1 MDEGLLEPVWT
12 DAPILPP
19 SLVEVLAQNT
29 QEEAA
34 SLCDE
39 DDGEM
44 ERDEEDEEINFDELF
59 SDDD

>member
-1 MDEGLLEPVWT
+1 MLELVWT
-12 DAPILPP
+12 GGPILPP

-29 QEEAA
+29 QVEAA
-34 SLCDE
+34 SQCDE

-44 ERDEEDEEINFDELF
+44 ERDEEDEEINFDDLF

>member
-1 MDEGLLEPVWT
+1 MLELVWT
-12 DAPILPP
+12 GGPILPS

-29 QEEAA
+29 QVEAA

-44 ERDEEDEEINFDELF
+44 ERHEDEEINFDDMF